1 MEFVDPEI
9 RLAASSRDGHLALRR
24 VERQQVLIERLHAT
38 RGKRVRLEELAHE
51 LGVSART
58 VARDV
63 ERLRISG
70 VPLDARQGRGG
81 GVSIL
86 PTGAVMPIA
95 FDLPG
100 NRRSDVEPRGARAD
114 CERER
119 DLGHAQTGRRLEPGQ
134 LRGVMIGRARIRPD
148 VSSRPCPQP
157 LAVDVLRFD
166 ESPADGLTV
175 VVRRLAHD

>member
-1 MEFVDPEI
+1 MEFVDPGI
-9 RLAASSRDGHLALRR
+9 RLAASSRDGHPALRR

-58 VARDV
+58 VARDF

-95 FDLPG
+95 FDLPKI
-100 NRRSDVEPRGARAD
+100 AA
-114 CERER
+114 
-119 DLGHAQTGRRLEPGQ
+119 L
-134 LRGVMIGRARIRPD
+134 M
-148 VSSRPCPQP
+148 SS
-157 LAVDVLRFD
+157 LAVLGPTVSESATSAMPKLADAL
-166 ESPADGLTV
+166 SPASSEGS
-175 VVRRLAHD
+175 

>member
-1 MEFVDPEI
+1 MDPEI
-9 RLAASSRDGHLALRR
+9 RLAASRDGHLALRR
-24 VERQQVLIERLHAT
+24 VERQQVLIERLQPR

-58 VARDV
+58 VARDF

-95 FDLPG
+95 FDLP
-100 NRRSDVEPRGARAD
+100 EIAA
-114 CERER
+114 
-119 DLGHAQTGRRLEPGQ
+119 L
-134 LRGVMIGRARIRPD
+134 M
-148 VSSRPCPQP
+148 SS
-157 LAVDVLRFD
+157 LAVLGPIVSESATSAMRKLADAL
-166 ESPADGLTV
+166 SPASSEGS
-175 VVRRLAHD
+175 